1 MQLVSIAGV
10 TLGSAITIET
20 TGMSQDIPGAGATL
34 DYRDVWRERSIAWTL
49 LIRNTTRDAVMSD
62 LDTLMRAIYVAQ
74 HGRNAGDDG
83 SCLVEMA
90 SQHGTV
96 RTWLRDVTLKLVS
109 VEQESRGMV
118 ARVALTGT
126 QTSPAFSMSFATT
139 SISASSFVPST
150 QTINSIAT
158 LQLLQLRIDTS
169 PSGLTDALHVIES
182 LDTTGSTVMTVTI
195 NPATPPPT
203 NFTAETFSTSRTR
216 LRATASGSN
225 ATITYN
231 VGSIPQLTL
240 YHIWLCISVTQ
251 STSVLI
257 TSNAASFAPQR
268 IVVHPAQTWYRVGVW
283 DYHNYSGTRTITIT
297 ITNYTSN
304 TYVYPLLLIPA
315 TAHTLYI
322 KTSQYQYLYM
332 QPIEVLFV
340 EVRSTNQAEI
350 YGSFPIITSN
360 VIAYTHAFHLP
371 TLSAITTTI
380 RAHSIM
386 LSASL

>member
-10 TLGSAITIET
+10 TLGSITIET
-20 TGMSQDIPGAGATL
+20 TGMSNDIPGAGATL
-34 DYRDVWRERSIAWTL
+34 DYRDVWREQAIAWTL
-49 LIRNTTRDAVMSD
+49 LVRNTTRDAVMSN
-62 LDTLMRAIYVAQ
+62 LDTLMRAIYMQQ
-74 HGRNAGDDG
+74 HGRRAGDDG

-96 RTWLRDVTLKLVS
+96 HAWLRDATLKLVS
-109 VEQESRGMV
+109 IEQESGGMV

-126 QTSPAFSMSFATT
+126 LTTPAFHQTFATT
-139 SISASSFVPST
+139 SIAASSFIPSV

-158 LQLLQLRIDTS
+158 PQLLQLRIDTS
-169 PSGLTDALHVIES
+169 PSGLVDALHVMES
-182 LDTTGSTVMTVTI
+182 LNTTSSTVMTVTL

-283 DYHNYSGTRTITIT
+283 DYYNYSGTRTITIT
-297 ITNYTSN
+297 ITNYTAN
-304 TYVYPLLLIPA
+304 TYVYPLLFVPT
-315 TAHTLYI
+315 TAHTLYVKI
-322 KTSQYQYLYM
+322 SQYQFFYI
-332 QPIEVLFV
+332 QPIEYLFA
-340 EVRSTNQAEI
+340 EIRTINPAEI
-350 YGSFPIITSN
+350 YGSLPLITSN

-371 TLSAITTTI
+371 TLSTITTEI
-380 RAHSIM
+380 RAHPIV